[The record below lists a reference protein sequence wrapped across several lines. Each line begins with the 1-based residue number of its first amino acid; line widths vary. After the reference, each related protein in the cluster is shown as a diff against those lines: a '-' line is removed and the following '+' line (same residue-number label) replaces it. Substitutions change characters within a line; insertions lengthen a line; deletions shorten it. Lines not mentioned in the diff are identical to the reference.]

1 MSQSLLQKLKIK
13 PTDCILLLNKPTNYI
28 YTIHLEEVSFKYT
41 SDKNSNYQ
49 HVHCFI
55 QNKKELEQYSAII
68 AKHMTS
74 LTTSW
79 IFFPKK
85 TSGIQTDITRDD
97 GWEVLNKYQLKRGVL
112 ISFNETWSAFSC
124 ILNTGKEECTN
135 ISKDVSGFINS
146 TERTITLPTNMQLA
160 FAENSAAKIAFDQL
174 SFTNKKEY
182 VLWIVTAKKEAT
194 QQQRLN
200 ELIVKLLAGYKN
212 PYDK

>member
-1 MSQSLLQKLKIK
+1 LKIK

-41 SDKNSNYQ
+41 SYKNSNYQ

-135 ISKDVSGFINS
+135 ILKDVSDFINS

-160 FAENSAAKIAFDQL
+160 FTEHTAAKTAFEQL

-182 VLWIVTAKKEAT
+182 ILWIVTAKKEAT